1 MADKVIAVAQFAGHV
16 VRLLLEVDPLE
27 RRTGRITAARDEHAL
42 EAIGQRALLRPGRLG
57 VAHAAV
63 DEHDPRHN

>member
-1 MADKVIAVAQFAGHV
+1 MTDQVIPVAQRAGHV

-27 RRTGRITAARDEHAL
+27 RRTGRVAAARDEHAL
-42 EAIGQRALLRPGRLG
+42 EATGQRALLRPGGLG